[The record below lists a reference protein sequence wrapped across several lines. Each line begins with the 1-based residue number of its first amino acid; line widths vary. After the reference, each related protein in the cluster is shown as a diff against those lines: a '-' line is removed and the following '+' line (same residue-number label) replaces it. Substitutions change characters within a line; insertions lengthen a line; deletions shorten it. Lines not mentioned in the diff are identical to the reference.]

1 LAINETCSHRHSI
14 REEAGSRGGDTGQGS
29 SLRGR
34 GEEHG
39 RGEEQGRAAAGGGG
53 EGD

>member
-1 LAINETCSHRHSI
+1 MQSQTLNQRGG
-14 REEAGSRGGDTGQGS
+14 GSMGGDTGQGS

-39 RGEEQGRAAAGGGG
+39 RGEEPGRAAAGGGG